1 MQNFSKLKTTLIAAL
16 CVTMTCGTISA
27 QDTDLSAQRNEALQF
42 LPVNGEKIDH
52 NGIIVNPTPHEITL
66 RQNNGALDVSAGISI
81 DDKKHKFS
89 GDVAFAGQFGDDPVK
104 LTIDFGN
111 KPAKKAGIE
120 PISGAYALT
129 IDSNGITVTG
139 YDST

>member
-27 QDTDLSAQRNEALQF
+27 QDTDLSAQRNEAIQF

-111 KPAKKAGIE
+111 RTYIGSIR
-120 PISGAYALT
+120 INNRQQRHNCHR
-129 IDSNGITVTG
+129 I
-139 YDST
+139 